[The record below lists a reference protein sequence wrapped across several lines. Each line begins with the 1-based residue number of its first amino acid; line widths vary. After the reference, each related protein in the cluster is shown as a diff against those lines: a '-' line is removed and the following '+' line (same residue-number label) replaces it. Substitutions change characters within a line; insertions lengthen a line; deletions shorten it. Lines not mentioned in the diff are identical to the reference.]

1 MGRKNHRGVLLS
13 VVMSVGG
20 AWGDQGV
27 EIGEL
32 STPEKGKPWR
42 ESFANICLGVLV
54 NARLKQS
61 CDA

>member
-32 STPEKGKPWR
+32 STPRR
-42 ESFANICLGVLV
+42 ESRGVNLLQTSV
-54 NARLKQS
+54 WES
-61 CDA
+61 S